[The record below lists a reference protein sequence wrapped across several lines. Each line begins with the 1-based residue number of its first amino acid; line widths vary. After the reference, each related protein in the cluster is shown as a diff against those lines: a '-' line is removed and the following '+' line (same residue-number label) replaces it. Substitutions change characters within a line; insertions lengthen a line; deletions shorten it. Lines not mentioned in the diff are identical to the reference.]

1 MEFAM
6 KYMVLL
12 YGDPVDEP
20 LPGSPEFGPWME
32 EFMTLGERMAHV
44 ATVLSGEGL
53 QPGAAARTVRT
64 RGGKV
69 ETMDGPFAE
78 TREQLGGYYLIEAAD
93 MEAALAFAAAN
104 PIARTGSVEV
114 RPVMDYGDYA

>member
-1 MEFAM
+1 M

-12 YGDPVDEP
+12 YGDPADEP
-20 LPGSPEFGPWME
+20 APDSPEFGPWME
-32 EFMTLGERMAHV
+32 EFMTLGARMAHV

-53 QPGAAARTVRT
+53 VPAEMATTVT
-64 RGGKV
+64 ARGGKV

-93 MEAALAFAAAN
+93 LDGAIAFAAAN
-104 PIARTGSVEV
+104 PIARTGKVEV
-114 RPVMDYGDYA
+114 RPVMDYGDFA